1 MVESEA
7 ATQLALR
14 TAASFDHAAAAG
26 AGTSSGNNGGRHLD
40 DPAAFSR
47 LATAVK
53 EAKYCRTRMERPSRE
68 NTSFLFS

>member
-14 TAASFDHAAAAG
+14 TAASFDHAAG
-26 AGTSSGNNGGRHLD
+26 AGNSSSGSGGGQHLD

-47 LATAVK
+47 LATAVSSA
-53 EAKYCRTRMERPSRE
+53 EFRRRS
-68 NTSFLFS
+68 